1 MNTVNIKGGLGNQ
14 LFQIYALM
22 AYCIE
27 YNKQYTFLYNDKLTI
42 GTTRPTYWNNLL
54 INLKKFTTTDK
65 NIYKLPYYNEISF
78 SYNKIPHN
86 KNAIV
91 LNGYFQSYKYFVNY
105 FAQINDIIGIYNIQ
119 QQIKNNNTNILT
131 TNNNQILISLHFR
144 LGDYKNIQDY
154 HPIMKLSYYI
164 DSLKYI
170 INQYSNKVY
179 KVLYFC
185 EKSDNILVQYN
196 IDKIKQT
203 LNNTNIKFVKVNDT
217 IEDWQQMLIMS
228 LCDNNIIANSSFSW
242 WGAYYNNNKNKIVC
256 YPSIW
261 FGDAMPEKD
270 NVQDLCP
277 NDWIKI

>member
-261 FGDAMPEKD
+261 FGDKMPEKD

-277 NDWIKI
+277 NNWIKI